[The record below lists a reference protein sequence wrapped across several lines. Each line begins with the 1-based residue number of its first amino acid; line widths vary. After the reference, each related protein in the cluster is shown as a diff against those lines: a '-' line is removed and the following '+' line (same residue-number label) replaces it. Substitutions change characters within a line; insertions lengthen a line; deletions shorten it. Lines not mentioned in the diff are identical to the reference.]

1 MSTQTKPIAKTRS
14 PRRMGKVW
22 IMSLAALLVLAAP
35 LVVGWQMVGIDAVHA
50 EFSNGSNPRSE
61 YWREVRQGTAGYTT
75 VKGQETGELI
85 ENSGQNWRQVRN
97 GPVATLG
104 AWMIGIV
111 VALLV
116 LFHLTAGKAKL
127 EQRTG
132 RKIPRWTV
140 FERTLHWF
148 VAVLFILLAIT
159 GLSLLYG
166 RAVLIPV
173 VGYDAFAAYAQFAK
187 WTHDYLSLLFV
198 VGLIVMLAIWF
209 SDNFFTKVDWEWFK
223 KGGGYIG
230 KGHGSAYKVN
240 AGEKVWF
247 WILFVA
253 GIGLMISGVV
263 LLLPN
268 LGFERGTM
276 QGANLVHAVTALVLS
291 GFALGHIYLG
301 TIGNEG
307 TFEGMISG
315 EVDEAWAK
323 QHHDLWYKETGGK
336 GAAAEGGEQHAAGK
350 TATGQ
355 PGTT

>member
-1 MSTQTKPIAKTRS
+1 MSTQTQPTAKPHS
-14 PRRMGKVW
+14 RRGMGKVW
-22 IMSLAALLVLAAP
+22 IMSLAALLVLVAP
-35 LVVGWQMVGIDAVHA
+35 LIVSWQLIGIDAVQA
-50 EFSNGSNPRSE
+50 EFSSGSNPRAE
-61 YWREVRQGTAGYTT
+61 YWREVREGTAGVTT

-97 GPVATLG
+97 GPLATLG
-104 AWMIGIV
+104 AWLIGIV
-111 VALLV
+111 VALLI
-116 LFHLTAGKAKL
+116 LFHLTVGRAKL
-127 EQRTG
+127 KQRTG
-132 RKIPRWTV
+132 RKILRWTV

-148 VAVLFILLAIT
+148 VAILFILLAIT

-173 VGYDAFAAYAQFAK
+173 MGYDGFAAYAQFAK
-187 WTHDYLSLLFV
+187 WIHDYLSLFFV
-198 VGLIVMLAIWF
+198 VGLVVMLAMWF
-209 SDNFFTKVDWEWFK
+209 SENFFTRTDWEWFK
-223 KGGGYIG
+223 KGGGYLG

-247 WILFVA
+247 WILLVA
-253 GIGLMISGVV
+253 GIGLMISGIV

-276 QGANLVHAVTALVLS
+276 QGANIIHAITALVLS
-291 GFALGHIYLG
+291 AFALGHIYLG

-323 QHHDLWYKETGGK
+323 QHHDLWYQETGGK
-336 GAAAEGGEQHAAGK
+336 GAAAEGGGQGEPGKAAGQP
-350 TATGQ
+350 TAT
-355 PGTT
+355 

>member
-1 MSTQTKPIAKTRS
+1 MSTQTQPTAKPRS
-14 PRRMGKVW
+14 RRRMGKVW
-22 IMSLAALLVLAAP
+22 IMSLVALLVLAAP
-35 LVVGWQMVGIDAVHA
+35 LVVSWQMAGIDAVQA
-50 EFSNGSNPRSE
+50 EFSNGSNPRAE

-85 ENSGQNWRQVRN
+85 ENGGQNWRQFRN
-97 GPVATLG
+97 GPLATLG
-104 AWMIGIV
+104 AWLLGIV
-111 VALLV
+111 VVLLV
-116 LFHLTAGKAKL
+116 LFYLIVGKAKL

-132 RKIPRWTV
+132 RKILRWTV

-148 VAVLFILLAIT
+148 VAVLFILLALT

-173 VGYDAFAAYAQFAK
+173 LGYDGFAGYAQFAK
-187 WTHDYLSLLFV
+187 WVHDYLSLFFV
-198 VGLIVMLAIWF
+198 IGLVIMLAMWI
-209 SDNFFTKVDWEWFK
+209 SENFFSKVDWEWFK
-223 KGGGYIG
+223 KGGGYLG

-253 GIGLMISGVV
+253 GIGLMISGLVM
-263 LLLPN
+263 LFPN

-276 QGANLVHAVTALVLS
+276 QGADIIHAVTALILS

-301 TIGNEG
+301 TLGNEG
-307 TFEGMISG
+307 TLEGMISG

-336 GAAAEGGEQHAAGK
+336 GAAAEGGGQGEAGK
-350 TATGQ
+350 PATG
-355 PGTT
+355 